1 MGLIFLLTFLL
12 VVVLNAV
19 SITEPPIIPI
29 TTNNNNTDT
38 QLELSHTCDVSCS
51 GNSVST
57 ELKPLDRSLF
67 FGIDKQWANYFLE
80 SINVQPVSAY
90 ACIYTFTLIGG

>member
-19 SITEPPIIPI
+19 SITELPIIPI
-29 TTNNNNTDT
+29 TNNNNTDT
-38 QLELSHTCDVSCS
+38 QLELSHTRDVSCS

-90 ACIYTFTLIGG
+90 DCTYTFTLIGG